1 MWTKLGGVQ
10 KTPLAEL
17 FCARHPLRLDA
28 EERSMLQARLLA
40 MLEAARLAWPS
51 FSLTREQFVRAVA
64 ERVPGAATGELDR
77 LHATD
82 LYLACAC
89 AEGDPPAI
97 AELERVHLAPIPKL
111 LARKGTSSDVADEVV
126 QALRERLLVAG
137 PDGARKIAGYDG
149 RGPLAAWLKVA
160 ATRAVN
166 NLRRDEENRA
176 QLLRAQG
183 EEGGAQALGAL
194 DPELALIQQRY
205 GPAFRGAIADAFA
218 ALEGEERTAL
228 QLHFQHGMN
237 LDAIARALGLS
248 RATAGRRML
257 AGRTRV
263 LEETLRLL
271 GERIACTPEELK
283 SLLGVVR
290 SKLEVSLGALLADR

>member
-1 MWTKLGGVQ
+1 
-10 KTPLAEL
+10 
-17 FCARHPLRLDA
+17 
-28 EERSMLQARLLA
+28 MLQARLLA
-40 MLEAARLAWPS
+40 MLEAARQAWPR
-51 FSLTREQFVRAVA
+51 FSLTQEQFVRAVA
-64 ERVPGAATGELDR
+64 ERSPAAAAGELDR

-89 AEGDPPAI
+89 AEGDPLAI
-97 AELERVHLAPIPKL
+97 AELERLHLKPLPAL
-111 LARKGTSSDVADEVV
+111 LVRKGTSADVADEVV
-126 QALRERLLVAG
+126 QALRERLLVEG
-137 PDGARKIAGYDG
+137 KDGARKIAAYDG
-149 RGPLAAWLKVA
+149 RGPLAAWIRVA
-160 ATRAVN
+160 ATRAVGN
-166 NLRRDEENRA
+166 HRRDEENRA
-176 QLLRAQG
+176 QLLREQG
-183 EEGGAQALGAL
+183 APDGAQALGQL
-194 DPELALIQQRY
+194 DPELALIQARY

-218 ALEGEERTAL
+218 ALEGEERAAL
-228 QLHFQHGMN
+228 QLYFQHGMN

-290 SKLEVSLGALLADR
+290 SKLEVSLGALLRDE